1 MNCSKHLYPKL
12 TECDRQ
18 VANKY
23 NVKMVLFHGRGG
35 TVGRGGGPTHLAIR
49 SQPAGTIQ
57 GSLRVTVQGEIIEQ
71 QVWST
76 SFCGGECGR
85 RKDTSVVTL

>member
-1 MNCSKHLYPKL
+1 MAK
-12 TECDRQ
+12 E
-18 VANKY
+18 Y

-57 GSLRVTVQGEIIEQ
+57 VGSYKPCHPEP
-71 QVWST
+71 S
-76 SFCGGECGR
+76 
-85 RKDTSVVTL
+85 